1 MTWPATKVK
10 DGWMKMRIIR
20 CSKMCCKICRR
31 AAPQKIWTT
40 HRNSSNT
47 ITICTQWLFTMAT
60 GRWVATT
67 SAYVWCKP
75 IERGVKLDGSS
86 STMTRFHSFRTRRL
100 QRGPRRP
107 TCSSTEKAG
116 STHHRKRKSLQNTNI
131 HRTKSSNL
139 QPCNTHW
146 HSHPTLWSK
155 QTSSRRLKSLIKA
168 CPQQLRKGKSLW
180 TCLLQS

>member
-1 MTWPATKVK
+1 
-10 DGWMKMRIIR
+10 
-20 CSKMCCKICRR
+20 MCWKICRR

-47 ITICTQWLFTMAT
+47 ITICTQWLFTMGT
-60 GRWVATT
+60 GPAVATT
-67 SAYVWCKP
+67 FAYVWFKP
-75 IERGVKLDGSS
+75 IESGVKLDGSS
-86 STMTRFHSFRTRRL
+86 STTTRFHSFRTRRL

-107 TCSSTEKAG
+107 TCSSTEKDG
-116 STHHRKRKSLQNTNI
+116 NTLHKKRKSLQNN
-131 HRTKSSNL
+131 HRPKSNNL
-139 QPCNTHW
+139 WPYNTHW

-155 QTSSRRLKSLIKA
+155 QTSSRRLKRLIKA